1 MRIAPPVAS
10 TVAAPGTDL
19 RVAQFNVENFFDTV
33 DDKSHSDDVRSPAAY
48 ELKLAKL
55 SLAIRDTLK
64 GADIITMEEVEN
76 QQVLD
81 DLVKRPELAQL
92 GYQTLLVEG
101 NDKRGIDNAMLYRP
115 ERVKLL
121 SHSVENPKSPAGMK
135 PAGGQIDP
143 SLLFARPPLIATFEV
158 QGAAQAIAGANQLT
172 VIANHFKSMGGE
184 TDGGLRRDTEG
195 AFVGGLVDARLAAN
209 PNAHILVAGDLNALA
224 GTPALTSIEKRP
236 DGTTRMIDTPMRL
249 PKETRYTHVYQDDKN
264 LLDHQY
270 VTLGLDKLV
279 TGMEIEHINAD
290 ERGGENSSDANVPNG
305 VSDHDPLLTTF
316 RF

>member
-1 MRIAPPVAS
+1 MRISPS
-10 TVAAPGTDL
+10 VAAQGTQL

-33 DDKSHSDDVRSPAAY
+33 DDKSHSDDVRKPAAY

-81 DLVKRPELAQL
+81 DLVKRPELAEL
-92 GYQTLLVEG
+92 GYQSLLVEG
-101 NDKRGIDNAMLYRP
+101 NDKRGIDNAILYRP
-115 ERVKLL
+115 SVKLL
-121 SHSVENPKSPAGMK
+121 SHSVENPKSPDGIK

-184 TDGGLRRDTEG
+184 KDGGLRRDTEG
-195 AFVGGLVDARLAAN
+195 AFVGGLVDAQLAVN
-209 PNAHILVAGDLNALA
+209 PNAHVMVAGDLNALE
-224 GTPALTSIEKRP
+224 GTPALTQIEKRP
-236 DGTTRMIDTPMRL
+236 DGTVRMIDTPTRL
-249 PKETRYTHVYQDDKN
+249 DKADRYSHVFQDDKN

-270 VTLGLDKLV
+270 VTPGLDKLV
-279 TGMEIEHINAD
+279 TGMSIEHINAD
-290 ERGGENSSDANVPNG
+290 ERGGENSSDASVPNG
-305 VSDHDPLLTTF
+305 VSDHDPLITTF
-316 RF
+316 QF